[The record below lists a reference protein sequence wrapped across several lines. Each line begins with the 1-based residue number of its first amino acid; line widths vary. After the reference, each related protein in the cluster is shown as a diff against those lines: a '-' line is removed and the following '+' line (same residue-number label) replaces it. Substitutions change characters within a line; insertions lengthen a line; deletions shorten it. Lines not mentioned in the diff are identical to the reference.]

1 MINKSIN
8 NKINQLNFQGR
19 SDKELKSLYIKRN
32 SLNIEP
38 ESFIYRIFRADFLLE
53 DIKNSEITFVRVG
66 PDSFADPLEN
76 PLLNKRFTE
85 GNDSFTL
92 GFLENYYASCWTND
106 PINKKWRWTEF
117 LKGRTGV
124 RIKVSLQKFMNRL
137 MDTRD
142 NHFMLHYFAVKVI
155 YEDDQI
161 LDNLIAS
168 NDYTAFLDSL
178 GQKGALLAS
187 TLSDSLEH
195 EREIRIIYSYMPENQ
210 FVANRVKIKN
220 SLCKLPFNWSDL
232 IEEILMPDY
241 LPIETYTTLESK
253 FRGLGICCTIDSGK
267 SEN

>member
-1 MINKSIN
+1 
-8 NKINQLNFQGR
+8 
-19 SDKELKSLYIKRN
+19 
-32 SLNIEP
+32 
-38 ESFIYRIFRADFLLE
+38 
-53 DIKNSEITFVRVG
+53 
-66 PDSFADPLEN
+66 
-76 PLLNKRFTE
+76 
-85 GNDSFTL
+85 
-92 GFLENYYASCWTND
+92 
-106 PINKKWRWTEF
+106 
-117 LKGRTGV
+117 
-124 RIKVSLQKFMNRL
+124 
-137 MDTRD
+137 
-142 NHFMLHYFAVKVI
+142 MLHYFAVKVI